1 MSFQCHE
8 LGCLL
13 HRNINSNLLGL
24 ISSVFTLSLL
34 QPVSIALSLNLFKK
48 GNSCLC
54 VLVGL
59 MNGRLLSAHSMTES
73 GCQRDRAEVKG
84 TLFQAS
90 LPPLG

>member
-1 MSFQCHE
+1 MNWGVCFRE
-8 LGCLL
+8 
-13 HRNINSNLLGL
+13 IL
-24 ISSVFTLSLL
+24 IATYWVSSLVCSLSVSLL
-34 QPVSIALSLNLFKK
+34 QSVSKALSLNLFKK

-54 VLVGL
+54 VLVEL
-59 MNGRLLSAHSMTES
+59 MNGRLLSAQSMTES